1 MIVRRL
7 RLIAMTLLV
16 CALAVPA
23 TRARAEDAKKTE
35 SKPVKLKK
43 NQAYVAPNFAD
54 YKLVSFAL
62 APVTS
67 LDRNA
72 DTEKMVRQA
81 SEAAFS
87 GTKYKLQGSSYLMEL
102 VRKNGVEPQF
112 NAIQKSAAQG
122 AAVPDSATLGAVSRQ
137 VAAQAILFS
146 NVTQWQRLVVDP
158 ATRGQSFTQVG
169 GDFALVSLKDGAILW
184 RGSFLEKG
192 DGPYNDPNI
201 AETTERDATGNST
214 ARQGQLEP
222 PSYIE
227 VVEKLMTRVAGT
239 LPKPAA
245 L

>member
-146 NVTQWQRLVVDP
+146 NV
-158 ATRGQSFTQVG
+158 G

-245 L
+245 P